1 MSGTGVAEGSNQG
14 RQVGCCTNSQNTGIK
29 PRVCDKA
36 CSPDFQ
42 EVPQAPLSQ
51 RDADCMHCPSILE
64 GNHSVS
70 AECQST
76 SKLIRINSTTFPFL
90 GLFEFELSCP
100 SSSSSCLKYKFSYRS
115 LGSLARFLG

>member
-1 MSGTGVAEGSNQG
+1 MGGTGVAEGSNQG
-14 RQVGCCTNSQNTGIK
+14 RQVGCCTDSQNTGIK

-70 AECQST
+70 AEHQST
-76 SKLIRINSTTFPFL
+76 SNWLESIQLPSPFL
-90 GLFEFELSCP
+90 
-100 SSSSSCLKYKFSYRS
+100 
-115 LGSLARFLG
+115 AFLNSNFPVQAVHLPASNPIFHMDCWAPLCIF